1 MLFVNDLE
9 VGMSPDEDSL
19 ALVIEIRALRDL
31 LKVFRSVFLRPK
43 HLPARS
49 VIYQFLSLSGLERS
63 LVAGRACR
71 LRCDQAAGE
80 FKYSPQRP
88 AVILVIS
95 KQEGFN
101 VWCSVCVPGLPPD
114 YALQPGGIYVC
125 ALEPKKTPD
134 IFQAIRV
141 GREIDVRMDNR

>member
-1 MLFVNDLE
+1 MGSDKA
-9 VGMSPDEDSL
+9 SL
-19 ALVIEIRALRDL
+19 APVIQRRAHRIL
-31 LKVFRSVFLRPK
+31 LMVFRSVFLRPK
-43 HLPARS
+43 RVPARS

-80 FKYSPQRP
+80 FKYSPQRA

-101 VWCSVCVPGLPPD
+101 VWCSIYVPCLPPD

-125 ALEPKKTPD
+125 SLEPKKTPN
-134 IFQAIRV
+134 IFQTIRI
-141 GREIDVRMDNR
+141 GREIDVR